1 MRPGF
6 LVLTGDETPFA
17 LVSYGV
23 VMLKLAAC
31 SIPQVFC
38 ILALT
43 IGSAESGVAEE
54 AHPASVVAE
63 SQDPGAGHAESGV
76 PISFQRDLALWSLIV
91 FVLFLFVLKKFAWA
105 PMIEG
110 LDKREAGILKAISD
124 AEEGRRKSQELLAE
138 YDQKLKAA
146 EQTVQAMVAE
156 ARRDAER
163 TGQDLI
169 ANAQREVEAIKIR
182 AKDDI
187 LQAKNTALTEVF
199 TQMNSQVVR
208 ATEHVLGRALQ
219 EADQDRLVGEALAA
233 RVVLHVFV
241 IVTTAGE
248 VLLKRWF
255 WNLSCLVPV

>member
-1 MRPGF
+1 MLRLAGY
-6 LVLTGDETPFA
+6 
-17 LVSYGV
+17 SI
-23 VMLKLAAC
+23 LKLL
-31 SIPQVFC
+31 C

-43 IGSAESGVAEE
+43 VNCAQYGFAGNADAAASTDSSAA
-54 AHPASVVAE
+54 A
-63 SQDPGAGHAESGV
+63 AGHGAEGGV
-76 PISFQRDLALWSLIV
+76 PISFTRDLALWSLIV

-124 AEEGRRKSQELLAE
+124 AEEGRRKSQALLAE

-163 TGQDLI
+163 TSQDLK
-169 ANAQREVEAIKIR
+169 ADAQREVEAIRDR

-187 LQAKNTALTEVF
+187 RQAKDTALTEVF
-199 TQMNSQVVR
+199 TQMNSQILR

-219 EADQDRLVGEALAA
+219 DVDQDRLVGEALSKIS
-233 RVVLHVFV
+233 R
-241 IVTTAGE
+241 
-248 VLLKRWF
+248 
-255 WNLSCLVPV
+255 